1 MRMTYPSLRRI
12 VYCGGMRASKIEI
25 KWNVIPFQ
33 CLESAEGFREFFPR
47 EESENAPDIFRLKSD
62 CMATRQSI
70 EVALSLKSAA
80 CLLKNREKFLRA
92 KKQGTRYHSDLK

>member
-1 MRMTYPSLRRI
+1 MRSR
-12 VYCGGMRASKIEI
+12 K
-25 KWNVIPFQ
+25 
-33 CLESAEGFREFFPR
+33 FFPR
-47 EESENAPDIFRLKSD
+47 EKSENVPDIFPLKSD

-92 KKQGTRYHSDLK
+92 KKTSSDIPFRSKKKLKLALVKMNGSELGKLFESL